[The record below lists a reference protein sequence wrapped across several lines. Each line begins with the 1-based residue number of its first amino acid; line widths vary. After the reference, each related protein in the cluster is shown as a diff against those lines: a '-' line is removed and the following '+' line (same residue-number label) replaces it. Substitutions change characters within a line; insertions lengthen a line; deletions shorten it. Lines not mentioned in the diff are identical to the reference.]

1 MADKPIALNDLQ
13 LARRALKDSKSEESL
28 LRRIYPR
35 IFQIVQLAAGNRKQ
49 VDDIVQV
56 AAIEVAKSLKRY
68 RGLGSI
74 EAWAGRIAYRTTV
87 KFLKKQQRR
96 SLTLMPLLDND
107 IPNYETPERSASRKQ
122 LFEALVSKMNR
133 IPEKRRAP
141 LLLHLAYGYTI
152 REVSELTDASPNTVK
167 DRLKTA
173 FREFQMIL
181 DEHPSLVAMMLEEL
195 Q

>member
-122 LFEALVSKMNR
+122 LFEVLVSKMNR